1 MYICRHRQVDTR
13 YQILRLPKSRMA
25 NNRLHQVQKHLRPA
39 ATEDPSRVDGHVI
52 LITGGAQGIGRA
64 AALLLSQQG
73 ATIAINDLDGS
84 KAQEVVDEIRQ
95 LDREAES
102 FPGNVLDE
110 AFPRRLIDDVL
121 RKWGRINGLINNAGN
136 RAPTLPSRH
145 GLP

>member
-1 MYICRHRQVDTR
+1 
-13 YQILRLPKSRMA
+13 MA
-25 NNRLHQVQKHLRPA
+25 NNRLHQVQQHLRPA

-73 ATIAINDLDGS
+73 AIIAINDLDES

-95 LDREAES
+95 QGREAES
-102 FPGNVLDE
+102 FPGNILDE
-110 AFPRRLIDDVL
+110 AFPQRLMDDVL

-136 RAPTLPSRH
+136 RVPTSSAHSLT
-145 GLP
+145 